1 MRIHLLGTTGYHPND
16 RRQTACFM
24 LPEQGI
30 ILDAGT
36 GMYRARDLIETS
48 HLDIFLTHAHLDHIM
63 GLTFLFDVLWEKEMD
78 RVHVHGEAA
87 KLQQIETHLFSEPL
101 FPVMPPF
108 EFQPLNDVVELAGGG
123 KLTHFPLKHPG
134 GSLGYRLD
142 WTDASLAYVTDTTA
156 TADADYIESIRNVDV
171 LLHECYFPDGW
182 EEKAELTGHSCLT
195 PVAEVA
201 AAADVGLL
209 VLVHIN
215 PLDESDDPLGVDAA
229 REIFPAI
236 EIGED
241 GTTIEF

>member
-1 MRIHLLGTTGYHPND
+1 
-16 RRQTACFM
+16 M

-36 GMYRARDLIETS
+36 GIFRARDLIETP
-48 HLDIFLTHAHLDHIM
+48 HLDIFLSHAHLDHIV
-63 GLTFLFDVLWEKEMD
+63 GLTFMFDVLWEKEMQ
-78 RVHVHGEAA
+78 RVDVHGDPA
-87 KLQQIETHLFSEPL
+87 KLSEIKEHLFTEAI
-101 FPVMPPF
+101 FPVQPPF
-108 EFQPLNDVVELAGGG
+108 AWQPLAEEVELSGGG
-123 KLTHFPLKHPG
+123 KITHFPLAHPG

-142 WTDASLAYVTDTTA
+142 WPDASLAYVTDTTA
-156 TADADYIESIRNVDV
+156 SPDADYIEKIRNVDV

-182 EEKAELTGHSCLT
+182 EDKAELTGHSCIT
-195 PVAEVA
+195 PVAQVA

-215 PLDESDDPLGVDAA
+215 PLSEEDDPLGVEAA

-236 EIGED
+236 ELGED

>member
-36 GMYRARDLIETS
+36 GMYRARDLIETR
-48 HLDIFLTHAHLDHIM
+48 HLDIFLSHAHLDHIM
-63 GLTFLFDVLWEKEMD
+63 GLTFMFDVLWEKEMD
-78 RVHVHGEAA
+78 RVHVHGDPA
-87 KLQQIETHLFSEPL
+87 KLKEIETHLFAEAI
-101 FPVMPPF
+101 FPVYPPF
-108 EFQPLNDVVELAGGG
+108 DWCPLEQTIELSGGG
-123 KLTHFPLKHPG
+123 KLTHFPLTHPG
-134 GSLGYRLD
+134 GSVGYRLD
-142 WTDASLAYVTDTTA
+142 WPDSSLAYVTDTTA
-156 TADADYIESIRNVDV
+156 TVDADYIKQIQGVDL

-195 PVAEVA
+195 PVAQVA
-201 AAADVGLL
+201 AAADVGQL
-209 VLVHIN
+209 VLIHIN
-215 PLDESDDPLGVDAA
+215 PLSEDDDPLGVEAA

-241 GTTIEF
+241 EMSIEF